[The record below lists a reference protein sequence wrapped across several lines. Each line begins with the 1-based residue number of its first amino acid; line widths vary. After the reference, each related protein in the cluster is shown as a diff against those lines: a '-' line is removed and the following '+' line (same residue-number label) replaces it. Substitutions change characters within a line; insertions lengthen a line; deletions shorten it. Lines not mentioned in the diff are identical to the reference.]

1 MEMKNKMTINKIINQ
16 GFVKKI
22 ENINEALSYVTLIS
36 DKEQRVPFYSRL
48 KEEIYKGKYVVITL
62 DNSPEMSYSHIK
74 EIAPDSKII

>member
-1 MEMKNKMTINKIINQ
+1 MTNEIVNK

-36 DKEQRVPFYSRL
+36 DKERRVPFYSML
-48 KEEIYKGKYVVITL
+48 KEEIYKGKQVVITI

-74 EIAPDSKII
+74 EINPNSKIN